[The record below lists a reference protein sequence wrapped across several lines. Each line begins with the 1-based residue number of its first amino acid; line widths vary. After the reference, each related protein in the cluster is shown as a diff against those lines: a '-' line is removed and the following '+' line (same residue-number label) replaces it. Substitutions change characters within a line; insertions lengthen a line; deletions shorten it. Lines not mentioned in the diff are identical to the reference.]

1 MEGTNNTIS
10 QWMKK
15 QTNKKP
21 NSSKDNRRH
30 ELIRHWLE
38 QSSMCKLF

>member
-1 MEGTNNTIS
+1 MNE
-10 QWMKK
+10 KK
-15 QTNKKP
+15 QQKT